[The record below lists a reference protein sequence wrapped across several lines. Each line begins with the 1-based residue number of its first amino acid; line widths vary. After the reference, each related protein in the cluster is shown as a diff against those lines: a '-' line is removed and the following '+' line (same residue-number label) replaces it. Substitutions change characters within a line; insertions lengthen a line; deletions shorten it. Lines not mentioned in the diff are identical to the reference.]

1 MKGAHTKDPPT
12 GDELVGV
19 LAALANPTR
28 LRIVAVLAGGRD
40 YVSHLAREIGISRPL
55 LHMHLQRLEEVGLIV
70 GSLELSLDG
79 KAMKYFEVADFDLHL
94 TAPALVDGGPDPH
107 PLGPGKGPETLGENH
122 MESWTWPQVILILGL
137 ALVAFMIFIG
147 VISTVVE
154 YRKVKIGSDQVEDLR
169 KLVQRYEQLA
179 EKTLDAQQRTAV
191 DVAELRSRASSIEQ
205 ILRTVE

>member
-1 MKGAHTKDPPT
+1 
-12 GDELVGV
+12 
-19 LAALANPTR
+19 
-28 LRIVAVLAGGRD
+28 
-40 YVSHLAREIGISRPL
+40 
-55 LHMHLQRLEEVGLIV
+55 
-70 GSLELSLDG
+70 
-79 KAMKYFEVADFDLHL
+79 
-94 TAPALVDGGPDPH
+94 
-107 PLGPGKGPETLGENH
+107 

-191 DVAELRSRASSIEQ
+191 DVAELRSRTASIEQ